1 MVIAVAVAGAEIQF
15 RIVTGLRH
23 FQHLLLAFQEI
34 FLLLD
39 LRLEGDGMVI
49 DIVRREDAAHIAF
62 DGIFELRDHNVEILA
77 VALQFEALRQV
88 EFHIVARFGQR
99 DFVLR
104 QLRFHVV

>member
-1 MVIAVAVAGAEIQF
+1 
-15 RIVTGLRH
+15 
-23 FQHLLLAFQEI
+23 
-34 FLLLD
+34 
-39 LRLEGDGMVI
+39 MVI

-62 DGIFELRDHNVEILA
+62 DGIFELRDHDVEILA

-88 EFHIVARFGQR
+88 EQGEFHIVARFGQR